1 MTLAE
6 VVIHDHQ
13 WGPDATR
20 WTRLVGDVYQRP
32 VACDCGATAWQ
43 RRWAGLGQVITGVK
57 APAVHPAREGRP

>member
-1 MTLAE
+1 MTRAE

-32 VACDCGATAWQ
+32 VACGCGATAWQ
-43 RRWAGLGQVITGVK
+43 RR
-57 APAVHPAREGRP
+57 